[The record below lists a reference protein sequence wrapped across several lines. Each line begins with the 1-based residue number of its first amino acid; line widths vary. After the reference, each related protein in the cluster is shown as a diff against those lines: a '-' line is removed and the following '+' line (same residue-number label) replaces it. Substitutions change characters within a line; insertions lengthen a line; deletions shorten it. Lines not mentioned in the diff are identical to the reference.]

1 MNQLLVDP
9 TTTGA
14 RRRGQKIAPT
24 TAAQTM
30 PRQISWA
37 RDEATSNTAMGLST
51 TARAIIGRV

>member
-1 MNQLLVDP
+1 VNQLPVAP

-14 RRRGQKIAPT
+14 SRRGQNTAPT

-37 RDEATSNTAMGLST
+37 RGEATSNTASGLST

>member
-1 MNQLLVDP
+1 MNQLPVAP
-9 TTTGA
+9 TSTGV

-37 RDEATSNTAMGLST
+37 REEAISNTASGSST
-51 TARAIIGRV
+51 TGRAIIGKV